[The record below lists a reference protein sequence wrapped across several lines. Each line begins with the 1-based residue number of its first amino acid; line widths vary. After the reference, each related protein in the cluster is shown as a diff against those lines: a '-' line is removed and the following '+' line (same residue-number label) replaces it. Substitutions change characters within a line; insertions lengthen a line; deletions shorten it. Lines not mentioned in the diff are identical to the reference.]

1 MLVQPYLSF
10 EGRCEEAVK
19 FYQAAVG
26 AQVVMLMRFKES
38 PDQSMISP
46 ESADKVMHVAM
57 RIGDSMV
64 LASDGRCSGKIEFNG
79 ISLALSVSN
88 EAEADRTFA
97 ALANGGQI
105 SMPLTKTF
113 FSPKFGMVADQFGI
127 NWMVMVEQAH

>member
-1 MLVQPYLSF
+1 
-10 EGRCEEAVK
+10 VK
-19 FYQAAVG
+19 FYQTAVG